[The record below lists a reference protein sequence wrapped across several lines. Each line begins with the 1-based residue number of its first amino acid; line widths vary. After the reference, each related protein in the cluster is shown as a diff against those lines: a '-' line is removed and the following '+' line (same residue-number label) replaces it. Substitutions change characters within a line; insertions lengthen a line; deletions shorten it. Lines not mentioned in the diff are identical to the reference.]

1 MRLFLI
7 LTVSLSALSS
17 SWAAS
22 GFVDSFEKDD
32 VTGDYLHPKPEAFTD
47 FRFIS
52 PLPDAF
58 LRGHPR
64 RKEMGDQ
71 YLDFMGVI
79 AIVGETKMQRRDMRR
94 VAHVLMGLI
103 DNNQDGQPDDLTL
116 WQKRKAETE
125 AAQPLV
131 LYVTQTKE
139 KYKSFDDANPTLYH
153 QGWSSVRD
161 GNRLHLTNIQEEL
174 FHFLQRH
181 LWEIEYPE
189 SFGLDRVPLSVA
201 HAAAG
206 EAIRQRHYVYD
217 EDCITDPGCLVPE
230 FFFCVM
236 TDLMQGWKGKGFDAP
251 TQMEWRLKGNV
262 AAVRKNFPAMSQMVR
277 EMQKDGKLP
286 RKWPSCFLIE

>member
-1 MRLFLI
+1 MRLFFI

-17 SWAAS
+17 PWAAS
-22 GFVDSFEKDD
+22 GFGESFEKDY
-32 VTGDYLHPKPEAFTD
+32 VTGDYLHPEPDAFTD

-52 PLPDAF
+52 PLPDTF

-103 DNNQDGQPDDLTL
+103 DNDQDGRPDDLAL

-139 KYKSFDDANPTLYH
+139 KYKSFDDAHPTLYH
-153 QGWSSVRD
+153 QGWSSIRD

-181 LWEIEYPE
+181 FWEIEYPD

-206 EAIRQRHYVYD
+206 EAIRQQHYVYD

-262 AAVRKNFPAMSQMVR
+262 AAVRKNFPAMSKMVR
-277 EMQKDGKLP
+277 EMQTEGKLP
-286 RKWPSCFLIE
+286 RKWPSYFLIE

>member
-1 MRLFLI
+1 MRLFLVI
-7 LTVSLSALSS
+7 TVSLSALSP
-17 SWAAS
+17 SWAPS
-22 GFVDSFEKDD
+22 GIGNSFDGDSLTE
-32 VTGDYLHPKPEAFTD
+32 DYLHPKTEAFTD
-47 FRFIS
+47 FHFIS
-52 PLPDAF
+52 PLPETF

-64 RKEMGDQ
+64 RKEMGNQ

-103 DNNQDGQPDDLTL
+103 DNNQDGQPDDLKL

-125 AAQPLV
+125 AGSPLV
-131 LYVTQTKE
+131 LYVTQTKD

-161 GNRLHLTNIQEEL
+161 GHRLHLTNIQEEL

-181 LWEIEYPE
+181 FWEIEYPE
-189 SFGLDRVPLSVA
+189 WFGLDRVPLSVA
-201 HAAAG
+201 HAAAK

-217 EDCITDPGCLVPE
+217 QDCITDPGCLVPE

-236 TDLMQGWKGKGFDAP
+236 TDLMRGWKGEGFDAP

-262 AAVRKNFPAMSQMVR
+262 AAVRKNFPAMSQMVG
-277 EMQKDGKLP
+277 EMQQDGKLP
-286 RKWPSCFLIE
+286 SKWPSCFLTE